1 MAKGKE
7 ITVFIRKKSV
17 LASIILSLQLVAF
30 ASDTAEIKSVLE
42 QRLGQGRGSVAIGI
56 ITKDGNDTIFH
67 GSANGDTIFELCSV
81 TKVFTALL
89 LADMTVGGELQL
101 EDPVNKFLDGRARIR
116 EDIQLF
122 HLVTH
127 TSGLPRSPADFTM
140 EYSKEQ
146 MYDFLSNYSF
156 PKQIGTKFRYSNLG
170 FGLLGHA
177 LALETGTSYEQLVLD
192 RICKPLQ
199 MKDTRIRM
207 SPEQLARHADGYNS
221 TGQKIPTR
229 ELPMVYW
236 SAGSLRSTLNDMLK
250 FLKANLAPD
259 RSRLGRAI
267 EKTHEPLLLSAIPD
281 TRTGMAWN
289 VTSTGISTVIWH
301 EGQIQSHYAFI
312 GFDQKQGIGTVILSS
327 SGIPLTDI
335 GIHILDSRQPIT
347 DSQPPRQTKSEF
359 DKSSFE
365 SFTGRYKIRDNYT
378 ITISKEGDRMF
389 SQATGMPKLE
399 ILLIDGMEFAV
410 KGFNIKITFIRD
422 EAGEITSLIVHQA
435 GTEVM
440 ARKQP

>member
-1 MAKGKE
+1 M
-7 ITVFIRKKSV
+7 FIRKTSV
-17 LASIILSLQLVAF
+17 LTSIILSLHLVAF

-56 ITKDGNDTIFH
+56 ITKNGNNTLFH

-89 LADMTVGGELQL
+89 LADMMVGGELQL
-101 EDPVNKFLDGRARIR
+101 DDPVNKFLGGRARIR

-127 TSGLPRSPADFTM
+127 TSGLPRSPGDFTM
-140 EYSKEQ
+140 KYSKEQ
-146 MYDFLSNYSF
+146 LYDFLSNYSF
-156 PKQIGTKFRYSNLG
+156 PKQAGKKFKYSNLG

-177 LALETGTSYEQLVLD
+177 LALERGTSYEQLVLD

-207 SPEQLARHADGYNS
+207 SPEQLARYADGYVS

-250 FLKANLAPD
+250 FLKVNLTPD

-267 EKTHEPLLLSAIPD
+267 EKTQEPQLPSAIPD

-301 EGQIQSHYAFI
+301 EGQIQNHYSFI
-312 GFDQKQGIGTVILSS
+312 GLDRKQGIGTVILSG

-335 GIHILDSRQPIT
+335 GIHILDSRQQIT
-347 DSQPPRQTKSEF
+347 DSDPPRQMKSEF

-365 SFTGRYKIRDNYT
+365 SLVGRYVVRDNYT
-378 ITISKEGDRMF
+378 ITISKEGVRMF

-399 ILLIDGMEFAV
+399 ILPIDGTEFAV
-410 KGFNIKITFIRD
+410 KGFNIKITFISD
-422 EAGEITSLIVHQA
+422 EVGEITSLIVHQA
-435 GTEVM
+435 GTEVK